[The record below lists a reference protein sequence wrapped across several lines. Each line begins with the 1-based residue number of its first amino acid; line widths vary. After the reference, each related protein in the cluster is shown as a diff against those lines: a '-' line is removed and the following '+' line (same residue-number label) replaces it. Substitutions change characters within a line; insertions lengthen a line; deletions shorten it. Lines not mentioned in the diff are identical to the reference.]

1 MLKIPVGFGGGRDRL
16 TSFAEEFYGLKK
28 ALFMFERGREPVL
41 MTDFLRSTANF
52 LREGLEGQTPIL
64 SIHGARGIG
73 TSSLVRA
80 LPKNVGDE

>member
-1 MLKIPVGFGGGRDRL
+1 
-16 TSFAEEFYGLKK
+16 
-28 ALFMFERGREPVL
+28 

-73 TSSLVRA
+73 KSSLVRA
-80 LPKNVGDE
+80 LPKNVGDEWKITNISGSSENGKQLGPTLARKFRIDPWRLTRD